1 MSTRKTRASDQV
13 DHLDLTILDY
23 LLQNGRITF
32 KQLAK
37 ATHTDQ
43 RTIASRYQ
51 RLVKLG
57 ILQAVTVQVDW
68 SKVGLNAMA
77 IMGTT
82 TPQGEQERRK
92 LMDYIKSECRVLEGF
107 SAIGSH
113 EYVLR
118 VVDKDISTLRKTIA
132 GPLEPL
138 TASLDTS
145 VVVEKIKSPDYK
157 GLMKYLKNETSKKH
171 Q

>member
-1 MSTRKTRASDQV
+1 MSLRRTKASDQV

-23 LLQNGRITF
+23 LLYNGRITF
-32 KQLAK
+32 KELAK

-68 SKVGLNAMA
+68 SKIGLNAMA

-82 TPQGEQERRK
+82 TPQGEQNER
-92 LMDYIKSECRVLEGF
+92 S
-107 SAIGSH
+107 
-113 EYVLR
+113 
-118 VVDKDISTLRKTIA
+118 
-132 GPLEPL
+132 
-138 TASLDTS
+138 
-145 VVVEKIKSPDYK
+145 
-157 GLMKYLKNETSKKH
+157 
-171 Q
+171 